1 MAIQVVKAQRKSIKV
16 KLALTGPTGSG
27 KTLSGLLLAKGL
39 GEKIGCIDTE
49 NGSASLYSD
58 RLDFDVCNI
67 SAPFTTEKYIEALQY
82 FVKEKYDV
90 VLIDS
95 ITHAWSGQ
103 GGLLDQ
109 KQQLDQRGGSGFNN
123 WARIT
128 SKHEAFKAALMQS
141 PIHVIASMRS
151 KMEYAQ
157 VQGDNGKTQIKKLG
171 LAPEQ
176 RDGIEYDFS
185 VVFDIAMNH
194 EAEAS
199 KDRTGIFGDSIF
211 KINEE
216 VGHKIKD
223 WLSTAKSEPQQVVG
237 QTTPQQQPQENKNV
251 QNQTPR
257 NTQQPVAKNNPKQET
272 KPAVGNTAT
281 TAKVKNHAPDQNQ
294 IQASK
299 SGAKTETPRPAKL
312 PPERPTEAPATAT
325 ETVNDE
331 SFPESL
337 TSASDTS
344 LDENFIDNEMKE
356 AIIQHGANHGWD
368 PDDIGHLIYSK
379 FRLLG
384 WSKVQIKHY
393 NEIWLAIEKKDG

>member
-39 GEKIGCIDTE
+39 GTKIGCIDTE

-58 RLDFDVCNI
+58 HLDFDVANI
-67 SAPFTTEKYIEALQY
+67 SAPFTTEKYIEALNY
-82 FVKEKYDV
+82 FVKENYDV

-95 ITHAWSGQ
+95 ITHAWSQQ

-128 SKHEAFKAALMQS
+128 SKHEAFKAAIMQAN
-141 PIHVIASMRS
+141 IHVIATMRS

-157 VQGDNGKTQIKKLG
+157 VHGDNGKTQIKKLG

-176 RDGIEYDFS
+176 RDGIEYEFS

-199 KDRTGIFGDSIF
+199 KDRTGIFGDSLF
-211 KINEE
+211 KIDEK

-223 WLSTAKSEPQQVVG
+223 WLSTAKSEPQQIVG
-237 QTTPQQQPQENKNV
+237 QTSLPVQEKKNEP
-251 QNQTPR
+251 NQAPR
-257 NTQQPVAKNNPKQET
+257 NTQQPVAKNNPKQEVNR
-272 KPAVGNTAT
+272 PVGNPTNV
-281 TAKVKNHAPDQNQ
+281 AKVKNHAPDQNQ

-299 SGAKTETPRPAKL
+299 SGAKTETPRPAEL
-312 PPERPTEAPATAT
+312 PPERVAEAPATTAA
-325 ETVNDE
+325 ETLNDE

-344 LDENFIDNEMKE
+344 LDENYIDNEMKE
-356 AIIQHGANHGWD
+356 AIIQHGANNGWE

>member
-39 GEKIGCIDTE
+39 GDKIGVIDTE

-58 RLDFDVCNI
+58 RIDFDVCNI
-67 SAPFTTEKYIEALQY
+67 TPPFTTEKYIEALEY

-90 VLIDS
+90 VLMDS
-95 ITHAWSGQ
+95 ITHSWSGK

-128 SKHEAFKAALMQS
+128 SKHEAFKSAIMQS
-141 PIHVIASMRS
+141 NIHVVATMRS

-211 KINEE
+211 RINEE

-223 WLSTAKSEPQQVVG
+223 WLSTAKSEPQQIIAE
-237 QTTPQQQPQENKNV
+237 TQEKKV
-251 QNQTPR
+251 EPNQAPR
-257 NTQQPVAKNNPKQET
+257 STQQPVAKNNPKQEVNR
-272 KPAVGNTAT
+272 PVGNPSNV
-281 TAKVKNHAPDQNQ
+281 AKVKNHAPSADE
-294 IQASK
+294 IKASK
-299 SGAKTETPRPAKL
+299 PGAARETPKVTEQQQPVSE
-312 PPERPTEAPATAT
+312 PEPSPAT
-325 ETVNDE
+325 ED
-331 SFPESL
+331 SFPEDL
-337 TSASDTS
+337 TSATDTS
-344 LDENFIDNEMKE
+344 LDENFIDNEMKD
-356 AIIQHGANHGWD
+356 AIIQHGANHGWE